1 MYQVIC
7 SICHE
12 QFKAARKDKKFCSD
26 SCKTF
31 SSNTMKNL
39 TPEFVADAMCLSD
52 EDSYRQ
58 FFHKHMFTK
67 NGKLDIQKCKSEL
80 LMKHIKVD
88 LLLFANAHNT
98 LQDLACKITA
108 WLHNRNAKSCPVCSR
123 ETNFYINDKDYRTYC
138 SEECYQVSMCKGGVG
153 RKVIENSNISK
164 YGSSSTLQLP
174 GVREKTLI
182 TLQERYGVDNP
193 MKNSAILKRALS
205 NNGSVRHKKSS
216 YEKEI
221 SQFLTSMGVVNTVS
235 DYNVLSG
242 KQLDIYCPGHKLAI
256 EFNGLYW
263 HSEVFKEKRYHLEK
277 TEMCE
282 SQGIQLIHIW
292 EDEWVE
298 KQDVVRSLLKAK
310 LGIKTP
316 VSYARQHKV
325 VWGNMSG
332 VREFLDAHHIQGSV
346 SSTHHLSLID
356 KAGVIQAVML
366 FTKRKDGL
374 ELVRFASNECHGAF
388 GKLLSHFRREFVG
401 IPIYS
406 FGDRCVVSRL
416 SNIYLSHGFTE
427 EEVQKPDYKY
437 HKPGTFMREH
447 KFGFRK
453 DSFARMGYDVEGKT
467 ESQLATEA
475 GLVRIWNCG
484 LIKYRLDR

>member
-80 LMKHIKVD
+80 LMKHIRVD
-88 LLLFANAHNT
+88 LLIFANAHNT
-98 LQDLACKITA
+98 LQDLACKVTA
-108 WLHNRNAKSCPVCSR
+108 WLHNRTAKSCPVCSR

-164 YGSSSTLQLP
+164 YGSNSTLQLP

-205 NNGSVRHKKSS
+205 NNGSVRNKKSS

-221 SQFLTSMGVVNTVS
+221 SKFLTSMGVMNTVS
-235 DYNVLSG
+235 DYSILSG
-242 KQLDIYCPGHKLAI
+242 KQLDVYCPERKLAI

-298 KQDVVRSLLKAK
+298 KQDVVKSLLKAK

-325 VWGNMSG
+325 VWGNISG

-356 KAGVIQAVML
+356 KAGTIQAVML

-416 SNIYLSHGFTE
+416 SNIYLSHGFIE

-453 DSFARMGYDVEGKT
+453 DSFARLGYDIEGKT
-467 ESQLATEA
+467 ESQLAAEA

-484 LIKYRLDR
+484 LIKYALN